1 MEGNQNNQ
9 NLEKKDPSNLQTIR
23 TYKNDVSEYVKKEGK
38 TLADIAIAE
47 QDRRYQ
53 NSNVIQ
59 IDKQAQ
65 KTNWVKIGIIVAI
78 LALIIGIFLWLQS
91 FLKKIDPN
99 APTETHT
106 TETQIF
112 DFGMRSKDLNLEN
125 LNQKYVFDS
134 IDTALRQTG
143 DTYYLNIFYKGE
155 KVSALKTLELLNIY
169 TPSNLARSL
178 KEKFALGNFGG
189 SRFLILKTS
198 YYSNAFAGMLKWEEE
213 IYNDLREIL
222 ILEKASSPF
231 GTGTTTADYEIKKTS
246 FFDGIISNRD
256 ARILKDPKQKTLL
269 IYTFLDN
276 ETILIAPNENTL
288 KVVAEKATLNK

>member
-189 SRFLILKTS
+189 SRFLIIKT
-198 YYSNAFAGMLKWEEE
+198 
-213 IYNDLREIL
+213 
-222 ILEKASSPF
+222 
-231 GTGTTTADYEIKKTS
+231 
-246 FFDGIISNRD
+246 
-256 ARILKDPKQKTLL
+256 
-269 IYTFLDN
+269 
-276 ETILIAPNENTL
+276 
-288 KVVAEKATLNK
+288 